1 MVTNNSDT
9 KKRILIV
16 HNKYNN
22 LGGEDIAVS
31 NEIRVLKKKYTVEI
45 LFFDN
50 KILKDFIF
58 NIISIFTNKNFK
70 SINLLKNSINTFSPD
85 LIYIHNSWFKA
96 SNSVFSVCDKYNIPV
111 VVKLHNFRYFCT
123 KSYWIKEHIPLKK
136 SHCKACYMYRG
147 EYQLFNK
154 YFSNSL
160 IKSFMVTRFG
170 KKYFNILSKSNFYI
184 FVLTEFHKQFLIKLG
199 IQSERIIVN
208 HNPVEINSETESQKE
223 KKPYFLYAGRI
234 SNEKGLTE
242 LIDSFIR
249 ANLKNFDLIIA
260 GDGPSLNNLRKKYN
274 LQNITFLGQKN
285 NKEIINLIKNSRAVV
300 TATKIFEG
308 QPTILTEAS
317 INNTLSIFP
326 ITGGV
331 PEFFPVDYKFK
342 YEQNNYE
349 SLIKMMI
356 DAAES
361 KNTDEIENECKTHIL
376 SVLQEEKYFNN
387 LEKVINN

>member
-1 MVTNNSDT
+1 
-9 KKRILIV
+9 
-16 HNKYNN
+16 
-22 LGGEDIAVS
+22 
-31 NEIRVLKKKYTVEI
+31 
-45 LFFDN
+45 
-50 KILKDFIF
+50 
-58 NIISIFTNKNFK
+58 
-70 SINLLKNSINTFSPD
+70 
-85 LIYIHNSWFKA
+85 
-96 SNSVFSVCDKYNIPV
+96 
-111 VVKLHNFRYFCT
+111 
-123 KSYWIKEHIPLKK
+123 
-136 SHCKACYMYRG
+136 
-147 EYQLFNK
+147 
-154 YFSNSL
+154 
-160 IKSFMVTRFG
+160 MVTRFG

-199 IQSERIIVN
+199 IQSKRIIVN
-208 HNPVEINSETESQKE
+208 YNPVEINSEIESPKE

-249 ANLKNFDLIIA
+249 ANLKNFDLVIA
-260 GDGPSLNNLRKKYN
+260 GDGPSLNKLRKKYY
-274 LQNITFLGQKN
+274 LKNITFLGQKN
-285 NKEIINLIKNSRAVV
+285 NNEIINLIKNSKAVV

-361 KNTDEIENECKTHIL
+361 KNTDEIKNECKTHIL